1 MANDIWV
8 GTLNGRTT
16 GDIEL
21 KQKGEWK
28 FADFSLVGNY
38 TVKEGNDYI
47 QKAQF
52 IKVKLSGREADYA
65 SKYIKKGSPVS
76 VSGKFAQEEW
86 KDKNGNEKKQFVFI
100 ASNIQ
105 SFSFKKDSNLSENDE
120 GGSYSNEV
128 DISDDIPF

>member
-1 MANDIWV
+1 MANDIWA

-21 KQKGEWK
+21 KEKGEWK
-28 FADFSLVGNY
+28 FADFSLAGNY
-38 TVKEGNDYI
+38 TVKEGKDYV

-52 IKVKLSGREADYA
+52 IKVKLFGRDADYA

-76 VSGKFAQEEW
+76 VSGNFIQEEW
-86 KDKNGNEKKQFVFI
+86 KDKNGNQKKQFVFN

-105 SFSFKKDSNLSENDE
+105 SFSFKKDSNVSENDE
-120 GGSYSNEV
+120 GGSYSEPSGIE
-128 DISDDIPF
+128 DAIPF

>member
-65 SKYIKKGSPVS
+65 SKYIKKGSPVIE
-76 VSGKFAQEEW
+76 SGKFAQ
-86 KDKNGNEKKQFVFI
+86 
-100 ASNIQ
+100 
-105 SFSFKKDSNLSENDE
+105 
-120 GGSYSNEV
+120 
-128 DISDDIPF
+128 

>member
-1 MANDIWV
+1 MANDIWA

-38 TVKEGNDYI
+38 TVKEGNDYV

-52 IKVKLSGREADYA
+52 IKVKLFGRDADYA

-76 VSGKFAQEEW
+76 VSGNFIQEEW
-86 KDKNGNEKKQFVFI
+86 KDKNGNQKKQFVFN

-105 SFSFKKDSNLSENDE
+105 SFSFKKDSNVSENDE
-120 GGSYSNEV
+120 GGSYSEPSGIE
-128 DISDDIPF
+128 DEIPF

>member
-1 MANDIWV
+1 MANDIWA

-52 IKVKLSGREADYA
+52 IKVKLFGRDADYA

-76 VSGKFAQEEW
+76 VSGNFIQEEW
-86 KDKNGNEKKQFVFI
+86 KDKNGNEKKQLVFS
-100 ASNIQ
+100 ANNIQ
-105 SFSFKKDSNLSENDE
+105 SFAFKKDSNVSENYE
-120 GGSYSNEV
+120 GGSYSSEV
-128 DISDDIPF
+128 DISDNTPF